1 MTGSVSIYDDLRD
14 SISNMT
20 GSISIYDDLRDSIS
34 NMTGSVSIYDDLRG
48 FYIQY
53 DRISKYLW

>member
-20 GSISIYDDLRDSIS
+20 GSVSMMILGNSISNMTGSVSIYDDLRDSIS
-34 NMTGSVSIYDDLRG
+34 NMTGSVSMMI
-48 FYIQY
+48 
-53 DRISKYLW
+53 

>member
-1 MTGSVSIYDDLRD
+1 MTGSV
-14 SISNMT
+14 
-20 GSISIYDDLRDSIS
+20 SIYDDLRDSIS

-53 DRISKYLW
+53 DRISKYL